1 MVCFG
6 KERIGVG
13 YEILVGMG
21 LSFFT
26 IRRYKTQIIIFF
38 SHILFTHNFQMF
50 AEQNPAIVGGLIE
63 TQHKLYH

>member
-26 IRRYKTQIIIFF
+26 TRRYIIPNYYYFF
-38 SHILFTHNFQMF
+38 F
-50 AEQNPAIVGGLIE
+50 AYPIYPQFSNIYKRYLPAGGLIE
-63 TQHKLYH
+63 SPQ